1 MTDVP
6 DTSASS
12 DAVPVSDMAIDF
24 DALPSIDSVER
35 STDQRRAPRFDGD
48 VSELP
53 DRACWALQ
61 HLLSRRYV
69 SKDNHSELWSW
80 VTRYRTEL
88 TVRLSE
94 LDMRL
99 CISDDHD
106 IAYVEQADYESQW
119 RRRLLRRETLNTY
132 DSILALHLAK
142 LMRAAAR
149 DENVL
154 ISRDEIH
161 ELFAGVNNDTDRDTA
176 SFDKRIDNAIE
187 RLTDID
193 MLARNREDEDS
204 FTISPV
210 VNAIM
215 TASMITELQQQF
227 EQLKRTANGTGN
239 DADDNDDARL
249 GDEVDAHG

>member
-1 MTDVP
+1 MTETP
-6 DTSASS
+6 DPTF
-12 DAVPVSDMAIDF
+12 DTGVDF
-24 DALPSIDSVER
+24 DALPSIDAVER
-35 STDQRRAPRFDGD
+35 TTDQRRAPRFDGD

-61 HLLSRRYV
+61 HLLSRRYI
-69 SKDNHSELWSW
+69 SKDNHSELWAW
-80 VTRYRTEL
+80 VTRYRTEI

-94 LDMRL
+94 LDLRL

-106 IAYVEQADYESQW
+106 IAYVETADYESQW

-142 LMRAAAR
+142 LMRAASR

-187 RLTDID
+187 RLTDIE
-193 MLARNREDEDS
+193 MLSRNREDEDS

-227 EQLKRTANGTGN
+227 EQLKRAANGVG
-239 DADDNDDARL
+239 ADDSDDVAVSERHE
-249 GDEVDAHG
+249 DEVDAHG

>member
-1 MTDVP
+1 MTDSP
-6 DTSASS
+6 QTPETS
-12 DAVPVSDMAIDF
+12 IDF
-24 DALPSIDSVER
+24 DALPSIDAVER
-35 STDQRRAPRFDGD
+35 SAEERRAPRFDGD

-88 TVRLSE
+88 SVRLSE

-99 CISDDHD
+99 CVSEDHD
-106 IAYVEQADYESQW
+106 IAYVEQADYESSW

-142 LMRAAAR
+142 LMRGAAR
-149 DENVL
+149 DESVL
-154 ISRDEIH
+154 ISRDDIH
-161 ELFAGVNNDTDRDTA
+161 ELFAGVHNDTDRDTA

-193 MLARNREDEDS
+193 MLVRNREDEDS
-204 FTISPV
+204 FTVSPV

-227 EQLKRTANGTGN
+227 EQLKRAATGGGADHDDTA
-239 DADDNDDARL
+239 AERFSE
-249 GDEVDAHG
+249 EVDAHG